1 MNFETFLL
9 AFIPMFVAFD
19 ALGII
24 PMYLGLTETINREEK
39 KKLTLQASFAAL
51 IVCLAFLFIGNA
63 IFNFLGITVNDFR
76 IAGGL
81 ILLIISINDLLF
93 YSSRVRDIKPSDVG
107 IVPLGIPLIAGPG
120 VLTTIMISNNAYGF
134 TYTVTSLVIN
144 ILLTFLALY
153 YADFTTKILGQ
164 AGSKAFAKVASLFLA
179 AIAIMMIRVGLMES
193 FFNK

>member
-1 MNFETFLL
+1 
-9 AFIPMFVAFD
+9 MFVAFD

-134 TYTVTSLVIN
+134 SYTVTSLVIN
-144 ILLTFLALY
+144 ILITFLALY
-153 YADFTTKILGQ
+153 YADFTTKALGQ

>member
-51 IVCLAFLFIGNA
+51 IICLAFLFIGNA

-134 TYTVTSLVIN
+134 SYTVTSLVIN

-153 YADFTTKILGQ
+153 YADFATKVLGQ

>member
-107 IVPLGIPLIAGPG
+107 IVPLGIP
-120 VLTTIMISNNAYGF
+120 
-134 TYTVTSLVIN
+134 
-144 ILLTFLALY
+144 
-153 YADFTTKILGQ
+153 
-164 AGSKAFAKVASLFLA
+164 
-179 AIAIMMIRVGLMES
+179 
-193 FFNK
+193 